1 MSERASPIIHDAL
14 QERMELSFE
23 QWIER
28 INGPNGDIIREQVM
42 ADPEICNLIMTA
54 PGSRGAHQAFTGGYR
69 EHMRQTM
76 MIASHLYEL
85 ALATDMFSQLP
96 LEEHFTESDALL
108 VMFLHDIE
116 KPFLFQVNPDGTIS
130 NRCQMTKTERTQFRT
145 DFIERFGFQLN
156 DQHWNGL
163 DFVEGVRDHLY
174 IPGNR
179 ADKPLAALCHAADN
193 MSARAYY
200 AYQNGK

>member
-1 MSERASPIIHDAL
+1 MSEYMSPIIHDSL
-14 QERMELSFE
+14 KMRMEMNFE
-23 QWIER
+23 EWLQR
-28 INGPNGDIIREQVM
+28 INGINGDIIRERVM
-42 ADPEICNLIMTA
+42 TEPEIYQLIMTA
-54 PGSRGAHQAFTGGYR
+54 PGSRGAHQAFEGGYH

-85 ALATDMFSQLP
+85 AVATSMFEQLP
-96 LEEHFTESDALL
+96 PEEHFTESDALL
-108 VMFLHDIE
+108 VLFLHDIE
-116 KPFLFQVNPDGTIS
+116 KPFLFTVNDDGAVN
-130 NRCQMTKTERTQFRT
+130 NRCEMTKPERTQFRT
-145 DFIERFGFQLN
+145 DFIESYDFKLN
-156 DQHWNGL
+156 DQHWNAL

-200 AYQNGK
+200 NYKQA

>member
-1 MSERASPIIHDAL
+1 M
-14 QERMELSFE
+14 SFE
-23 QWIER
+23 GWIGQ
-28 INGPNGDIIREQVM
+28 IDGTNGKIIREEVM
-42 ADPEICNLIMTA
+42 ADPEIYHAIMTA
-54 PGSRGAHQAFTGGYR
+54 PGSRGAHQAFVGGYR
-69 EHMRQTM
+69 EHLRQTM

-85 ALATDMFSQLP
+85 GLVTNMFEYLP
-96 LEEHFTESDALL
+96 AEEHFTESDALL

-116 KPFLFQVNPDGTIS
+116 KPFLFQVNDDGSIG
-130 NRCQMTKTERTQFRT
+130 NRSQMTKPERTQFRA
-145 DFIERFGFQLN
+145 DFIRRFGFEL
-156 DQHWNGL
+156 DARHWNGL

-200 AYQNGK
+200 AYTNNP